1 MIGLF
6 SSFSS
11 SFSDLSSFPSP
22 PYCYFFFFHSITTI
36 TAPQQPCGIG
46 TGLGI
51 QVPALRLLSLLGAA
65 EQGVGDLYFWAE
77 SNDNTIL
84 EMAGMLY

>member
-1 MIGLF
+1 MVYFPHFLPLF
-6 SSFSS
+6 LTYPPSLL
-11 SFSDLSSFPSP
+11 LSIVT
-22 PYCYFFFFHSITTI
+22 FFFHSITTI

-84 EMAGMLY
+84 EMARMLY